1 MFRTR
6 PPRLVLAA
14 AALVTLATV
23 GACASTTPSTTTP
36 AQPST
41 ASSAATPPADAS
53 ATQSPS
59 TAPSSAASSG
69 APQAKESNPAGDI
82 PDNQAFVAFTQP
94 KAGFSVKVPEGW
106 ARTDLAD
113 GASFTDRLNGIVVQ
127 SRPAA
132 KPVTAADIKQQAKPA
147 IAANLSNYQLSSVKD
162 VTLPAGPAIQA
173 VYTASA
179 RPDQVTGK
187 TVQDDVL
194 VYTIAGT
201 GKQAVLALVGP
212 QGADNVDPWKIVADS
227 FRWTK

>member
-6 PPRLVLAA
+6 PRRLVLAA
-14 AALVTLATV
+14 AALATLATV

-36 AQPST
+36 PQPST
-41 ASSAATPPADAS
+41 ASSAATPSADPS
-53 ATQSPS
+53 ATQSSAQPS
-59 TAPSSAASSG
+59 SAPSSSG
-69 APQAKESNPAGDI
+69 PQAKETNPAGDI
-82 PDNQAFVAFTQP
+82 PDNQAFVPYTQP
-94 KAGFSVKVPEGW
+94 KAGFTVKVPEGW

-132 KPVTAADIKQQAKPA
+132 KPATAADIKQQAKPA
-147 IAANLSNYQLSSVKD
+147 VTSNLSNYQLSSVKD

-179 RPDQVTGK
+179 PPDQVTGK

-194 VYTIAGT
+194 VYTITGT

-212 QGADNVDPWKIVADS
+212 HGADNVDPWKIVADS